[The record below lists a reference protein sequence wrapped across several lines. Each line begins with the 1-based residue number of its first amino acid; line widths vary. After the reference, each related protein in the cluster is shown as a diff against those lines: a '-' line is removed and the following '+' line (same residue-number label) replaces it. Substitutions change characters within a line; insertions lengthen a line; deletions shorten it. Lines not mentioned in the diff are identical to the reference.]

1 MTDPSKQDE
10 PSTENSFLADHVAI
24 LLSSHRHWTG
34 CDLLEPNHDP
44 VSMAERLYTAPFIVV
59 SHGTEED
66 PLFNYGNLQAQK
78 LFEMEWLA
86 LVGLP
91 SRKSAERIN
100 RSERRSALDQVENQG
115 YMDNYQGIRVSSSG
129 RHFRIKN
136 ALLWNLIESNGNP
149 YGQAACFSE
158 WVFI

>member
-1 MTDPSKQDE
+1 MDNPSKQDE
-10 PSTENSFLADHVAI
+10 PSIDNGFLSDHVEI

-34 CDLLEPNHDP
+34 YDLLEPNHDP
-44 VSMAERLYTAPFIVV
+44 VSMAEHLYTAPFVVV
-59 SHGTEED
+59 SHGTGED

-78 LFEMEWLA
+78 LFEMEWFTLA
-86 LVGLP
+86 CLP
-91 SRKSAERIN
+91 SRKSAEHIN
-100 RSERRSALDQVENQG
+100 RSERSSALAQVENQG

-158 WVFI
+158 WVYI